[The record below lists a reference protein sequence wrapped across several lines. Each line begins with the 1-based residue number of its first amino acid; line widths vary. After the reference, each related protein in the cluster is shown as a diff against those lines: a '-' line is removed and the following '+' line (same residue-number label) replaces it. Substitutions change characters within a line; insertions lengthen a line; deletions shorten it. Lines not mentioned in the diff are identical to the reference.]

1 MFEKKYVFETK
12 STKLKRFYLKLL
24 GGFVFLLG
32 LFILFLFYIP
42 FFASDQKEKADEAF
56 YKKTPDVIAV
66 FTGDGGRIS
75 YGLELAE
82 KYPSAK
88 LFITGVY
95 AKNSLK
101 TLLEKQASNLSVE
114 EYLEQESHHIDLE
127 YLARNTVENGLATL
141 NYLATLN
148 GHEDVLIITSD
159 YHVLRSYL
167 IMHTLKDEN
176 STYTFYFEGRKS
188 DYTKWRSLKILIK
201 ETYKLLT
208 TSTFLFFWDRELPH
222 SPHHL

>member
-1 MFEKKYVFETK
+1 MFEKKYVFETRA
-12 STKLKRFYLKLL
+12 TKNKRLLLKLL
-24 GGFVFLLG
+24 GVCVFLAFFYLI
-32 LFILFLFYIP
+32 ILIYIP
-42 FFASDQKEKADEAF
+42 IFAHTQREKAEEAF

-66 FTGDGGRIS
+66 FTGDGGRIGH
-75 YGLELAE
+75 GLKLAE

-101 TLLEKQASNLSVE
+101 TLLEKQSINLSVD

-141 NYLATLN
+141 NYLHTLN
-148 GHEDVLIITSD
+148 NHENILFITSD

-167 IMHTLKDEN
+167 IMNTLKRDGDHY
-176 STYTFYFEGRKS
+176 SFYFEGRKT
-188 DYTKWRSLKILIK
+188 DYSQWRNIKILFK
-201 ETYKLLT
+201 ESYKLFT
-208 TSTFLFFWDRELPH
+208 TSTFLLFWDRDDKF
-222 SPHHL
+222 